1 MVIGVITVALR
12 LFICGREFAAVPE
25 ISTVIYSR
33 SEGGDDPT
41 SNIIRLVHIGGM
53 QWLFRG
59 LSPLESPLQ

>member
-33 SEGGDDPT
+33 SEGGDENKQST
-41 SNIIRLVHIGGM
+41 TNI
-53 QWLFRG
+53 
-59 LSPLESPLQ
+59 